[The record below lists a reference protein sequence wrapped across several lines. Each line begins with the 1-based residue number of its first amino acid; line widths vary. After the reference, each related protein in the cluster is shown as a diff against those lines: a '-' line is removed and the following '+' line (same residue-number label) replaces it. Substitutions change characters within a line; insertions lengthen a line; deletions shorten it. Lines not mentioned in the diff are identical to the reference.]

1 MLEKILL
8 PIAGELKE
16 VEEDFERRL
25 GSRVPLVTE
34 IAKHLVLSGGKR
46 IRPALMILSARLCGY
61 RGKDYIPLAGAIE
74 LIHTAT
80 LLHDD
85 VVDNAEMRRGNP
97 TANILWGNVAS
108 VLVGD
113 FLLSR
118 AFSMMVEAKDL
129 RVLEVMAETTT
140 LLAEGET
147 FELTKTADLSLSEE
161 EYLEMVAQKT
171 ASLMSASARIG
182 AILAKA
188 SKEQEEALAT
198 FGLNLGIAFQLV
210 DDCLD
215 YIGKEE
221 ALGKKVGSD
230 IKEGKVTLPLIWT
243 LGRCSSEE
251 KGFIRDTL
259 LEVDPDLERIR
270 GVVDLVHQYGG
281 ISYTFKR
288 AQEFVAEAKL
298 CLSSFPD
305 RPEKSTLMEL
315 ADYLLSRDS

>member
-1 MLEKILL
+1 MLERILR
-8 PIAGELKE
+8 PIASELKE

-46 IRPALMILSARLCGY
+46 IRPALMILSAKLCGY
-61 RGKDYIPLAGAIE
+61 KGKGYIPLAGAIE

-97 TANILWGNVAS
+97 TANVLWGNVAS

-118 AFSMMVEAKDL
+118 AFSMMVEVKDL
-129 RVLEVMAETTT
+129 KVLEVMAETTT

-147 FELTKTADLSLSEE
+147 FELTKTADISLTEG

-171 ASLMSASARIG
+171 ASLLSASARIG

-188 SKEQEEALAT
+188 EEEQEEALAA
-198 FGLNLGIAFQLV
+198 FGLKLGIAFQLV

-243 LGRCSSEE
+243 LGRCNSEE
-251 KGFIRDTL
+251 RRLIRDTL
-259 LEVDPDLERIR
+259 LEVDPDIKSIKE
-270 GVVDLVHQYGG
+270 VVELVHQHGG
-281 ISYTFKR
+281 IDYTLQR
-288 AQEFVAEAKL
+288 AQEFVNEAKH
-298 CLSSFPD
+298 CLSFFPD

>member
-1 MLEKILL
+1 MR

-34 IAKHLVLSGGKR
+34 IARHLVLSGGKR

-61 RGKDYIPLAGAIE
+61 EGKDYIPLAGAIE

-97 TANILWGNVAS
+97 TANVLWGNVAS

-118 AFSMMVEAKDL
+118 AFSMMVEVRDL
-129 RVLEVMAETTT
+129 KVLEVMAETTT

-147 FELTKTADLSLSEE
+147 FELTKTADISLTEG

-182 AILAKA
+182 AILARA
-188 SKEQEEALAT
+188 REEQEEALAT
-198 FGLNLGIAFQLV
+198 FGLKVGIAFQLV

-251 KGFIRDTL
+251 RNFIRDTL
-259 LEVDPDLERIR
+259 LEADPDMKSIKE
-270 GVVDLVHQYGG
+270 VVELVHQHGG
-281 ISYTFKR
+281 IDYTLKR
-288 AQEFVAEAKL
+288 AEEFVTEAKG
-298 CLSSFPD
+298 CLSLFPD
-305 RPEKSTLMEL
+305 RPEKITLMEL

>member
-1 MLEKILL
+1 MLERILR
-8 PIAGELKE
+8 PIAGELRE

-34 IAKHLVLSGGKR
+34 IAKHLALSGGKR

-61 RGKDYIPLAGAIE
+61 KGKGYIPLAGAIE

-118 AFSMMVEAKDL
+118 AFSMMVEVKDL
-129 RVLEVMAETTT
+129 KVLEVMAETTT

-147 FELTKTADLSLSEE
+147 FELTKTGDISLTEE
-161 EYLEMVAQKT
+161 EYLEMVSQKT
-171 ASLMSASARIG
+171 ASLMSASTRIG
-182 AILAKA
+182 AILARA
-188 SKEQEEALAT
+188 TEEQEEALAA
-198 FGLNLGIAFQLV
+198 FGLKLGIAFQLV

-251 KGFIRDTL
+251 RKLIRDTL
-259 LEVDPDLERIR
+259 LEADPDIKSIKE
-270 GVVDLVHQYGG
+270 VVELVHQHGG
-281 ISYTFKR
+281 IEYTLRR
-288 AQEFVAEAKL
+288 AEEFVTEAKG
-298 CLSSFPD
+298 CLSLFPD
-305 RPEKSTLMEL
+305 RPEKTTLMEL